1 MRRSLIF
8 VAGFMAVAL
17 VGCSSGNS
25 VSIEIFHGEGA
36 AYGTNPFR
44 APFRA
49 SGAAVDEAA
58 VCENGTTT
66 QDHVE
71 SPEGEIITEVS
82 GHIRLTSQ
90 ATVHASSI
98 VAGGCRTTS

>member
-1 MRRSLIF
+1 MRRSMTVLAGLI
-8 VAGFMAVAL
+8 AVAL
-17 VGCSSGNS
+17 VGCSSGDS
-25 VSIEIFHGEGA
+25 VSIEIFHLEGA

-58 VCENGTTT
+58 ICENGTTT

-71 SPEGEIITEVS
+71 SPEGEIITYEE
-82 GHIRLTSQ
+82 LK
-90 ATVHASSI
+90 ALAE
-98 VAGGCRTTS
+98 AGR